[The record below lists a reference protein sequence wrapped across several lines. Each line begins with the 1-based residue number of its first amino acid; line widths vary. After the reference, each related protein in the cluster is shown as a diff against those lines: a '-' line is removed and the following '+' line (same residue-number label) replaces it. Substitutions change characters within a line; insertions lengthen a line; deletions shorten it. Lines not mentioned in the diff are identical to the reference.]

1 MPLPEPL
8 RRLVQHGRVRAVLGH
23 PWARHTGVRHT
34 VAALLLMIT
43 GVAAIALVTG
53 SLAEVR
59 SSTGAWLL
67 AHIHR
72 ILIAGSYPAA
82 AVASEIPNTF
92 YNPLYPALVAGIS
105 TWLPG
110 DWVRGPTVVGHV
122 VSAAALGLA
131 ALPLYALWRSVGG
144 RAAGLVAVGALLFPP
159 MVATASLVRYDT
171 LAIVLVLLCA
181 WAGWS
186 AAQDGRTWKW
196 AVAGLCAGLAY
207 NTREFLSAPAL
218 GALATAWLVRA
229 VPTYR
234 GASDAPGRRAAAA
247 DGARGLA
254 GAALGL
260 AVGGVLLPVSLR
272 LSPMG
277 GVDALL
283 GYAVRGEA
291 VARPGTTLWE
301 TLYLQIVGLPLAL
314 GLVGLGVTAL
324 LRRGAAR
331 QAALVLLGTLT
342 PFVVFLVSDQ
352 QSPQYYLAA
361 HVLVLSG
368 LAGLLALLP
377 WRVARWGLAL
387 AYLAVTWSWA
397 SSTVPQ
403 LNVGQV
409 PPRWELHTETWPA
422 PAAEIGRIVDWA
434 AENTGD
440 DPLVVTSQRVE
451 NADSLFVIRHGRPA
465 AFLFGHELESLMP
478 RLISLYGGGE
488 VVLFSVESHL
498 GMHPVPPVGEELG
511 TVGNPRVSAV
521 LYRLPGIAD
530 GEVGS
535 CPSHNAPRG
544 ACLQSD
550 WNDGGEVWMRQR
562 MLARL
567 QTRNGLLR
575 WRTGKP
581 GT

>member
-1 MPLPEPL
+1 M
-8 RRLVQHGRVRAVLGH
+8 
-23 PWARHTGVRHT
+23 RHTL
-34 VAALLLMIT
+34 AALLLMAV
-43 GVAAIALVTG
+43 GVAAIALITG

-105 TWLPG
+105 ATLPG
-110 DWVRGPTVVGHV
+110 DWPGAPTVVGHV
-122 VSAAALGLA
+122 ISAAALGLA

-144 RAAGLVAVGALLFPP
+144 RSTGIVGVGALLFPP
-159 MVATASLVRYDT
+159 MVATASLVRYDS
-171 LAIVLVLLCA
+171 LAIVMVLLCA

-186 AAQDGRTWKW
+186 AVQDGRAWKW
-196 AVAGLCAGLAY
+196 LVAGLCAGLVY
-207 NTREFLSAPAL
+207 NTREFLAAPAL
-218 GALATAWLVRA
+218 GALGVAWVLRV

-234 GASDAPGRRAAAA
+234 SAQTVEQRRTSAA
-247 DGARGLA
+247 DGARGL
-254 GAALGL
+254 GASLLGL
-260 AVGGVLLPVSLR
+260 AIGGVLVPVSLR

-277 GVDALL
+277 GLDALL

-301 TLYLQIVGLPLAL
+301 TLYLQIIGLPLAL
-314 GLVGLGVTAL
+314 GLAGLLITAA
-324 LRRGAAR
+324 LRRGPGR
-331 QAALVLLGTLT
+331 QAALVMLGTLA
-342 PFVVFLVSDQ
+342 PFVAFLISDQ

-368 LAGLLALLP
+368 LAGVLALVP
-377 WRVARWGLAL
+377 WRAPRWGLAL
-387 AYLAVTWSWA
+387 LYLVLTWSWA

-451 NADSLFVIRHGRPA
+451 NADSLFVVRHGRPA
-465 AFLFGHELESLMP
+465 AFLFGHELEQLMP
-478 RLISLYGGGE
+478 RLIALYGGRE

-511 TVGNPRVSAV
+511 TVGNPRISAV
-521 LYRLPGIAD
+521 LYRLPGIPD

-550 WNDGGEVWMRQR
+550 WSEGGEVWMRQR

-567 QTRNGLLR
+567 QTRTGLLR